1 VRSSWRVTSIA
12 AVCGTLLVAVPII
25 ATAASK
31 GHGRPPAP
39 PAAPPLAAP
48 VKSIH
53 ASVKNDVSRPLR
65 SIAPVAPG
73 HGAKEAPENPQI
85 PRLGP
90 QAPSV
95 QAPDPVVQTQA
106 PALGMPSATS
116 FDGLSNDDN
125 STFSVIP
132 PDTNG
137 DVGTSDYVEFVNL
150 AFAIYSKSGTRLYG
164 PADGSTL
171 WSGFGGVCEADNDGD
186 PIVQYDPL
194 ADRWLFSQFALPN
207 YPSGPFY
214 QCLAVSTTSDPTGSY
229 YRYAF
234 KFSDTTM
241 NDYPKFGVWP
251 DGYYMSVVEFDAS
264 GNYAGPGA
272 VVFDRSK
279 MLAGQAATAVKFDL
293 GSSANP
299 ILPSDLDGSTPP
311 PAGSPNYFGELVDTS
326 GTDALKIRA
335 FHVDWTTPA
344 SSTFT
349 LRDSLVPASFSTNIS
364 FVDEPLGYTDW
375 LDAIADRPMYR
386 FAYRNLGSHEALVMN
401 HTVNVSGHAGVRWYE
416 LRKTSGPWSI
426 FQQGTFSPS
435 SDSRWMG
442 SAAMDESGDIAV
454 GYSVSSTSVYPSIRY
469 AGRLV
474 TDPLGVLS
482 QGEATML
489 AGTGAETDFS
499 GRWGD
504 YSSMNV
510 DPSDDCTF
518 WYANEYF
525 PSTSDRGWHT
535 RIGHFKFPSC
545 GVPPPT
551 VDGFD
556 PTSGEAGTSVAIT
569 GSNFDGATAVRFN
582 GTSASFTVDDPSD
595 ITATV
600 PAGATD
606 GPISVT
612 TPGGTAASAASF
624 DVIVPPPTI
633 DSFLPSSGLVGT
645 SVTITGTNL
654 TGASA
659 VTFHGTSAS
668 TFTVDSPTQV
678 TAKVPAGATTGPIAV
693 TTPGGVATSASDF
706 TVTVPAP
713 TVSSFS
719 PASGAVGAVVTV
731 NGTNMASATAVSFG
745 GVATAPTFVSATQV
759 KAPVPA
765 AAATGKIGVT
775 NPGGTALSAGTFK
788 VLPKLTSFLP
798 ANGAAGAGVT
808 IAGSGFTGVSAV
820 KLNGVAAGFT
830 ADSDHQ
836 ITATVPTTATT
847 GKLSVVTAGGTA
859 TSLTN
864 FTVVP
869 TITGFSPGSAAA
881 ASAVFVDGTGFGG
894 VTSVKVNGVTA
905 AFTRLSAVQLR
916 LTVPTS
922 ATSGTISV
930 TTAGGTATSAAT
942 LAVLPR
948 VTGFTPASAAVGT
961 TVTINGNAFSGATSV
976 LFNGVLAVP
985 ATVTPTKITV
995 VEPPDASTG
1004 KLTVVTDAG
1013 SGQSV
1018 GTFKVLPKLTSF
1030 TPPSGPSGTSVTITG
1045 SGFTDVAAVKFNGAP
1060 ASFSADSDH
1069 QITATV
1075 PTSGTIGKL
1084 SIVTAGG
1091 TATSLT
1097 NFVVVP
1103 TITGFTPGSAAA
1115 GGLVFVDGTGFGGV
1129 TSVKVNGVTASF
1141 AVLSKVQ
1148 LRLTVPASATS
1159 GAISVTTAGGTA
1171 TSAGTLAVL
1180 PRVTGFTPASAAVG
1194 ATVTVNGNAF
1204 GGATDVLFNGIA
1216 AVPATVLATKITV
1229 PVPADASTGKLAVVT
1244 GAGSGQSAATF
1255 KVLPKLTSFSPGSG
1269 VVGTSVTIT
1278 GTGFTDVTTV
1288 KFNGHAA
1295 STYTRDSSTQITAM
1309 VPLGAT
1315 TGKISVVTAGGTTT
1329 SLTSFVVVP

>member
-1 VRSSWRVTSIA
+1 VRSSWRITSIA

-48 VKSIH
+48 VKTVH
-53 ASVKNDVSRPLR
+53 ASVKNDVSKPLR

-73 HGAKEAPENPQI
+73 HGAKEAPENRQI

-90 QAPSV
+90 QAPSG

-116 FDGLSNDDN
+116 FDGLSNADN
-125 STFSVIP
+125 SLDVIP

-186 PIVQYDPL
+186 PVVQYDPL

-272 VVFDRSK
+272 VVFDRAK

-311 PAGSPNYFGELVDTS
+311 PDGSPNYFGELVDTS
-326 GTDALKIRA
+326 GADALKIRA

-349 LRDSLVPASFSTNIS
+349 LRDSLVPASFSTNIG

-375 LDAIADRPMYR
+375 LDALADRPMYR
-386 FAYRNLGSHEALVMN
+386 FAYRNLGSHEALVMD

-416 LRKTSGPWSI
+416 LRKTSGSWSI

-442 SAAMDESGDIAV
+442 SAAMDGSGDIAV
-454 GYSVSSTSVYPSIRY
+454 GYSASSTSLYPSIRY
-469 AGRLV
+469 AGRLA
-474 TDPLGVLS
+474 TDPLGSLS
-482 QGEATML
+482 QGEATMV

-525 PSTSDRGWHT
+525 PSTSDRDWHT
-535 RIGHFKFPSC
+535 RIGHFKFPAC

-551 VDGFD
+551 IDGFD

-582 GTSASFTVDDPSD
+582 GTSASFTVDDSTD
-595 ITATV
+595 IAATV
-600 PAGATD
+600 PAGASD
-606 GPISVT
+606 GTISVT
-612 TPGGTAASAASF
+612 TLGGTATSASSF

-645 SVTITGTNL
+645 NVTITGTNL

-668 TFTVDSPTQV
+668 TFTVNSPTQV
-678 TAKVPAGATTGPIAV
+678 TAKVPLGATTGPIAV
-693 TTPGGVATSASDF
+693 TTAGGVATSASDF
-706 TVTVPAP
+706 TVTVPPP
-713 TVSSFS
+713 TVSGFS

-745 GVATAPTFVSATQV
+745 GVATAPMVVSATQV

-775 NPGGTALSAGTFK
+775 NPGGTALSAGIFK

-798 ANGAAGAGVT
+798 AGGAAGASVT

-836 ITATVPTTATT
+836 ITATVPATATT
-847 GKLSVVTAGGTA
+847 GKVSVVTAGGTA

-881 ASAVFVDGTGFGG
+881 GSTVLVDGTGFGS
-894 VTSVKVNGVTA
+894 VTSVKVNGVA
-905 AFTRLSAVQLR
+905 ASFTRLSALQVR
-916 LTVPTS
+916 LTVPAAAS
-922 ATSGTISV
+922 SGTISV
-930 TTAGGTATSAAT
+930 TTGGGTATSAAT
-942 LAVLPR
+942 LFVLPK
-948 VTGFTPASAAVGT
+948 VTGFTPSSAAVGA
-961 TVTINGNAFSGATSV
+961 TVTINGNAFGGASSV
-976 LFNGVLAVP
+976 LFNGVVAVP
-985 ATVTPTKITV
+985 ATVTPTKVTV
-995 VEPPDASTG
+995 VVPADASTG
-1004 KLTVVTDAG
+1004 KLTVVTGPG
-1013 SGQSV
+1013 SGQSI

-1030 TPPSGPSGTSVTITG
+1030 TPGSGAAGDSVTIAG
-1045 SGFTDVAAVKFNGAP
+1045 SGFTDVSAVKLNGVA
-1060 ASFSADSDH
+1060 AGFTADSDH

-1075 PTSGTIGKL
+1075 PATATTGKV
-1084 SIVTAGG
+1084 SVVTAGG
-1091 TATSLT
+1091 TATSLS
-1097 NFVVVP
+1097 NFLAVP
-1103 TITGFTPGSAAA
+1103 TITGFTPGSAAP
-1115 GGLVFVDGTGFGGV
+1115 GSPVTVDGSGFGGV
-1129 TSVKVNGVTASF
+1129 SSVKVNGVAAGF
-1141 AVLSKVQ
+1141 LLLSKLQ

-1159 GAISVTTAGGTA
+1159 GTITVTTAGGGA
-1171 TSAGTLAVL
+1171 TSASTLSVL
-1180 PRVTGFTPASAAVG
+1180 PRVTSFTPSAAAVG
-1194 ATVTVNGNAF
+1194 ATVTINGNAF
-1204 GGATDVLFNGIA
+1204 GGATDVLFNGVA
-1216 AVPATVLATKITV
+1216 TLPATVLPAKITV
-1229 PVPADASTGKLAVVT
+1229 PVPADASTGKLTVVT
-1244 GAGSGQSAATF
+1244 AAGAGQSLGTF
-1255 KVLPKLTSFSPGSG
+1255 KVLPKLTSFTPSSG
-1269 VVGTSVTIT
+1269 VVGTSVTIS
-1278 GTGFTDVTTV
+1278 GTGFTDVTAV

-1315 TGKISVVTAGGTTT
+1315 TGKISVVTAGGTAI
-1329 SLTSFVVVP
+1329 SATSFVVVP